1 MIKDPSAECLKSL
14 KSKVKKTINENDK
27 NLDLEFNYWFTNLA
41 GVMRLY
47 MMKIYVYVM
56 KYNNQQKQKIKT
68 YFGNKTQ
75 KTLDRASYCMLKD
88 IKVSCKVK
96 QVGSLIALL
105 PKNE

>member
-1 MIKDPSAECLKSL
+1 
-14 KSKVKKTINENDK
+14 
-27 NLDLEFNYWFTNLA
+27 
-41 GVMRLY
+41 
-47 MMKIYVYVM
+47 M

-75 KTLDRASYCMLKD
+75 KTLDRASYYMLKD

-96 QVGSLIALL
+96 QVGSLIAPL

>member
-1 MIKDPSAECLKSL
+1 MIYKSCRC
-14 KSKVKKTINENDK
+14 NETLHDEN
-27 NLDLEFNYWFTNLA
+27 
-41 GVMRLY
+41 MC
-47 MMKIYVYVM
+47 VM

-75 KTLDRASYCMLKD
+75 KTWDRASYYMLKD